1 MNGGGL
7 TRLELALSLMGPF
20 VLLAIAGTLGGLA
33 AVVLLLG
40 ALGGL
45 GIAAAA
51 FGADSRD
58 GADWTEPTG
67 RGSRAR
73 P

>member
-1 MNGGGL
+1 MNRGGL
-7 TRLELALSLMGPF
+7 TRFELGLSLVGPF
-20 VLLAIAGTLGGLA
+20 VLIGIAGTLGGLA
-33 AVVLLLG
+33 AVVFLLG

-67 RGSRAR
+67 RRSRAR

>member
-1 MNGGGL
+1 MSGGGL
-7 TRLELALSLMGPF
+7 TRLELCRSLAVPF
-20 VLLAIAGTLGGLA
+20 ALLAIAGSLDGLA
-33 AVVLLLG
+33 AIMFLFG

-45 GIAAAA
+45 GIASAA

-58 GADWTEPTG
+58 GADWK
-67 RGSRAR
+67 RAR